1 MRELGDFLYQERQK
15 KGITLEELEQITKIR
30 SKYLRAIE
38 EGDFEVI
45 PGEVYLKGFLK
56 SYAEAVGVEGR
67 NVLAWYEQI
76 KGPDSTPDTFAAESA
91 ATTEASLKEL
101 RRTRPSFGRALL
113 VALLLIVF
121 AFLAYKLWDFYLA
134 GAEQGETPN
143 LETQFQQQEPEV
155 EPEPSTTPIEP
166 EAQPEPEP
174 EPTDTPPEPVI
185 TEPDE
190 STHETDALE
199 SVVAVKL
206 EVVASDVCWLE
217 VYADGERV
225 YYGNLNVDDAR
236 TFHGEKEIFA
246 KFGKGEVASLR
257 VNDVELGMA
266 GKGVVRWLFTPG
278 ESQVVAPG
286 ETQPLD

>member
-76 KGPDSTPDTFAAESA
+76 KGPDSPPDTVAAESA

-113 VALLLIVF
+113 VALLLIAL

-143 LETQFQQQEPEV
+143 LETQFQQPEPEV
-155 EPEPSTTPIEP
+155 EPEPATATPIVPEEQPESEP
-166 EAQPEPEP
+166 TDKEPEP
-174 EPTDTPPEPVI
+174 VV

-190 STHETDALE
+190 STHGTEVPE

-225 YYGNLNVDDAR
+225 YYGNLDVDDAR
-236 TFHGEKEIFA
+236 TFHGEKEIYA

-266 GKGVVRWLFTPG
+266 GKGVVRWLFTPE
-278 ESQVVAPG
+278 ESKVVPPG
-286 ETQPLD
+286 ETQPLI